1 MKQHLL
7 PTRAAGRVG
16 SDGVQGRITI
26 PSAALVPRI
35 VLKLLY
41 NLNEKNLAYRSINV
55 YRLILSETLDQM
67 AGFDVSKTPRIIK
80 LREGMPKY
88 TGFLDVGVLLL
99 LMVSLGTDVRQSLT
113 TLSHNFFVLFNMIVA
128 ER

>member
-67 AGFDVSKTPRIIK
+67 AGFDVSKPQE
-80 LREGMPKY
+80 LLNCERECQNIQDDWMLEY
-88 TGFLDVGVLLL
+88 CC
-99 LMVSLGTDVRQSLT
+99 SLWYR
-113 TLSHNFFVLFNMIVA
+113 
-128 ER
+128 

>member
-7 PTRAAGRVG
+7 PTRAAGRVV
-16 SDGVQGRITI
+16 SDGVQGRIKI

-35 VLKLLY
+35 VLKWLSILH
-41 NLNEKNLAYRSINV
+41 EKNLVYRSINV

-67 AGFDVSKTPRIIK
+67 AGYDVSKTPRIIK